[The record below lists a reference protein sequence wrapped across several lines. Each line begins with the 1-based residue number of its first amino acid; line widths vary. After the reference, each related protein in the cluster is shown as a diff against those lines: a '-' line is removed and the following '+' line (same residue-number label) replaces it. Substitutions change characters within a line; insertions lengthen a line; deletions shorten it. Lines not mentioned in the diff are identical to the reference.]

1 MTHPNAALI
10 DRFYQA
16 FGRRDAAAMA
26 ACYHADVEFT
36 DPVFPR
42 LRGGEAGKMWTML
55 CARGKD
61 LRVEHSAVS
70 ADDAAGRAHW
80 DAYYTFSGT
89 GRKVVNRI
97 DARFEFKDGLI
108 VRHVDQFSF
117 YRWARQA
124 LGPVGLAL
132 GWTPLVR
139 GKVQRQA
146 AANLAGFK
154 A

>member
-1 MTHPNAALI
+1 MAHPNADLL

-26 ACYHADVEFT
+26 ACYHADVEFS
-36 DPVFPR
+36 DPVFPS
-42 LRGGEAGKMWTML
+42 LRGGEAGRMWTML

-61 LRVEHSAVS
+61 MRVEHSAVS
-70 ADDAAGRAHW
+70 ADATTGRAHW

-124 LGPVGLAL
+124 LVPVGLAL
-132 GWTPLVR
+132 GWTPMVK

-146 AANLAGFK
+146 AANPAAFK

>member
-1 MTHPNAALI
+1 
-10 DRFYQA
+10 
-16 FGRRDAAAMA
+16 
-26 ACYHADVEFT
+26 
-36 DPVFPR
+36 
-42 LRGGEAGKMWTML
+42 MWTML

-70 ADDAAGRAHW
+70 ADATSGRAHW

-146 AANLAGFK
+146 AANLAGYR